1 MPAAYAYTPVATD
14 RCALE
19 PSIVIC
25 IFSGDGDMKED
36 VSPLGLAESS
46 REITRVEILLDLTQ
60 ALLREVVALHGNE
73 ICGPKVI
80 DLAKEIESY
89 EADLIRG
96 ALMQTGGRQTQAARL
111 LNVKAST
118 LHAKIKRYRILD
130 KTPIVL

>member
-1 MPAAYAYTPVATD
+1 
-14 RCALE
+14 
-19 PSIVIC
+19 
-25 IFSGDGDMKED
+25 MKED